1 MYSKEELLSKEMSE
15 LEDIA
20 KTLGA
25 DYNGN
30 NKEELVY
37 SILDKQAIDEGT
49 KNPLGQKK
57 KEQELLRK
65 TQIEFTR

>member
-37 SILDKQAIDEGT
+37 
-49 KNPLGQKK
+49 
-57 KEQELLRK
+57 
-65 TQIEFTR
+65 